1 MNITRGYKVSTDD
14 KKDDIDKRTGMLA
27 QKLKIEIKMEQH
39 TSTPASVTLR
49 DHKNKFSTN
58 KHCRLINQAKSKLGI
73 VSKIIL
79 EKLIKQIRAECRLR
93 TQPLEKL
100 IQDVLYWFKD
110 LQPSPKPRFLK
121 FDV

>member
-73 VSKIIL
+73 VSNIGKTHQTDTSRVQTQDTTSGEAHPGRPIL
-79 EKLIKQIRAECRLR
+79 VQRL
-93 TQPLEKL
+93 TTLAQATFSK
-100 IQDVLYWFKD
+100 V
-110 LQPSPKPRFLK
+110 
-121 FDV
+121 